1 MKKVKNFMKLICRA
15 YFRNMMQMYKPC
27 IDAGVNPWL

>member
-1 MKKVKNFMKLICRA
+1 MKKVKNIMKSICRA
-15 YFRNMMQMYKPC
+15 YFNSMIDMYKPC